1 VNKVKRKASGTVLGI
16 LLGTMGLAWL
26 MKKEPAAEETAKPKP
41 EPRSKKKQPAAEAAP
56 LKAVQGG
63 KS

>member
-1 VNKVKRKASGTVLGI
+1 MNKIKRKASGTVLGI

-26 MKKEPAAEETAKPKP
+26 MKKEPAAEAESKPKP
-41 EPRSKKKQPAAEAAP
+41 EPRTRKKPADKPEP